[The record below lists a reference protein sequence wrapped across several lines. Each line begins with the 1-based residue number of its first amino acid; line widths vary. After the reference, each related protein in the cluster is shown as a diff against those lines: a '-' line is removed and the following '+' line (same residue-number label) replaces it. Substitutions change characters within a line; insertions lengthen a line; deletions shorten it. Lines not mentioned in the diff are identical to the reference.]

1 MSLRKLSLLGF
12 LATFALFI
20 ACSVDGADDKI
31 IMPGGAAHANGD
43 PTESETLAD
52 SELTYNYSALAL
64 YYIYANE
71 ELDSIGAYKNQG
83 NKNGYSSD
91 RYEFPDVSYMFD
103 QMKDD
108 YTSYWSPYYMYAIYS
123 WLTEADAYVGI
134 GAEAKAY
141 GDTLVVSQVYPKSPS
156 EKAGLLVGDTIL
168 SIDGSIPKTYEGF
181 VKLIAGNEGDVLE
194 MLVKRNE
201 VDTIRVTVSEF
212 LMPSLFLDYEDS
224 IPVIRIAEFRDITVN
239 DSGSYGEW
247 MTILGKIKDEK
258 SVIID
263 LRGNGGG
270 SIDQCLNMASEFLS
284 NKDTLIIE
292 VEAHGDE
299 NFEYQV
305 IDTTRVY
312 AATDGIA
319 KGMYVVFLADENTA
333 SCSETM
339 MAAVASNIQSPI
351 VGEISYGKGIGQVYF
366 NTPAGG
372 IARETSIHIYDRDF
386 KSYHRVGFVPDF
398 EIADS
403 DKALSKAVELAK
415 EATFKRTAGYGTKN
429 TGHFANALMKS
440 GATTKNAAPQKAD
453 IQSGA
458 YRFLKK

>member
-1 MSLRKLSLLGF
+1 MLHKLYLLIWF
-12 LATFALFI
+12 TALAVFV
-20 ACSVDGADDKI
+20 ACSVDDADDEI
-31 IMPGGAAHANGD
+31 IMPGNNSRSNSSSS
-43 PTESETLAD
+43 ESEALAD

-71 ELDSIGAYKNQG
+71 ELDSIGAYKNKG
-83 NKNGYSSD
+83 EKNGYSPNE
-91 RYEFPDVSYMFD
+91 YEFPDVSYMFD

-123 WLTEADAYVGI
+123 WLTEAEAYVGI
-134 GAEAKAY
+134 GAEAKAF

-168 SIDGSIPKTYEGF
+168 SIDGSIPKTQEGF

-194 MLVKRNE
+194 MLVKRDE
-201 VDTIRVTVSEF
+201 VNTIRITVSEF
-212 LMPSLFLDYEDS
+212 LMPSVFLDYEDS
-224 IPVIRIAEFRDITVN
+224 IPVVRISEFKDVTVS

-247 MTILGKIKDEK
+247 MNILDQIKEEK
-258 SVIID
+258 SVIVD

-284 NKDTLIIE
+284 EKDTLIIQ

-299 NFEYQV
+299 NFEYQT
-305 IDTTRVY
+305 IDTIQTY

-319 KGMYVVFLADENTA
+319 KGKYVVFLADGNSA
-333 SCSETM
+333 SCSEAM
-339 MAAVASNIQSPI
+339 MAAVASNIKSPI
-351 VGEISYGKGIGQVYF
+351 VGGTSYGKGIGQTYF
-366 NTPAGG
+366 ETPAGG
-372 IARETSIHIYDRDF
+372 IARTTSIQIFDKDF
-386 KSYHRVGFVPDF
+386 KSYHKVGFVPDF
-398 EIADS
+398 EITDAN
-403 DKALSKAVELAK
+403 KALNKAVELAK

-440 GATTKNAAPQKAD
+440 GTTTKNAAPQKAD

-458 YRFLKK
+458 YRFHLK